1 VNKSNNTEGKIQM
14 AYLTQEELVSP

>member
-1 VNKSNNTEGKIQM
+1 VKKSNNTEGKMQM